1 MNRSAAQRCEF
12 AGHENT
18 KNGALVPC
26 SEPGVVVMRL
36 RGMEVIQMG
45 KRIVCERHMRLLVS
59 KEVRA
64 EGRDWQ
70 IDHYL
75 RDLRTMERA

>member
-1 MNRSAAQRCEF
+1 MKRSAAQRCEF

-26 SEPGVVVMRL
+26 PAPGVVVIRL
-36 RGMEVIQMG
+36 RGLEILQIG
-45 KRIVCERHMRLLVS
+45 KPIVCERHMRLLVS

-75 RDLRTMERA
+75 RDLRTKEP